1 MLNYSMNKG
10 MNQQIMGVKMTI
22 FQKTGLNITYL

>member
-10 MNQQIMGVKMTI
+10 MNQQIMGFKMTI
-22 FQKTGLNITYL
+22 FQKIELNYF